1 MSDPYQILGVSKSA
15 TQDEIKKAYRKLAK
29 TLHPDLNPGNKE
41 AEKKFKEVSH
51 AFDQIGTPEER
62 KKFDQGEAFEQQH
75 AGGGGQSF
83 YGSQQGGGRYSSNFA
98 DAFGDE
104 DFFQNI
110 FGGKRRSRDEFN
122 FPGEDEL
129 YKLEVDLIDVVHG
142 AEKMITLPS
151 GKKLQVK
158 IPAGI
163 EEGKKLRFKGL
174 GGAGMGTGV
183 PGDAYVEIHIRPNE
197 NFKIKGK
204 DLETELPLSIFEAVA
219 GGSIPVRTLDGQ
231 VSVTVPAGV
240 SSGNK
245 LRVKGKGLGPDGN
258 LIVIIKVIAPKAPS
272 EEFIHSMNEMK
283 SKFNYEVRK

>member
-1 MSDPYQILGVSKSA
+1 MSDPYQILGVSKTSS
-15 TQDEIKKAYRKLAK
+15 QEEIKKAYRKLAK
-29 TLHPDLNPGNKE
+29 SLHPDLNPGNKE

-51 AFDQIGTPEER
+51 AFDQVGTPEAR
-62 KKFDQGEAFEQQH
+62 KKFDEGEAFEH
-75 AGGGGQSF
+75 AQNRGGSQSF

-110 FGGKRRSRDEFN
+110 FGGKRRTQDEFN

-129 YKLEVDLIDVVHG
+129 YKLEIDLKDVAHG
-142 AEKMITLPS
+142 VEKMITLPS

-158 IPAGI
+158 IPVGI

-174 GGAGMGTGV
+174 GGAGMGSGA
-183 PGDAYVEIHIRPNE
+183 PGDAYVEIHIRPSE
-197 NFKIKGK
+197 DFKIHGK
-204 DLETELPLSIFEAVA
+204 DLETQLPLSIFEAVS
-219 GGSIPVRTLDGQ
+219 GGSIPVKTLDGQ
-231 VSVTVPAGV
+231 VSVTVPPGV
-240 SSGNK
+240 SSGSK

-272 EEFIHSMNEMK
+272 EEFIAMMNEMK
-283 SKFNYEVRK
+283 SKYNYEVRK